1 MCVPHLLETFPL
13 NVPWLPF
20 MSRGL
25 HSQYPIQPLKTKK
38 GEKPMQLLGVHSEP
52 LIKGIPRSL
61 VYRAESESDSQ
72 LLVGV
77 SL

>member
-1 MCVPHLLETFPL
+1 
-13 NVPWLPF
+13 
-20 MSRGL
+20 
-25 HSQYPIQPLKTKK
+25 
-38 GEKPMQLLGVHSEP
+38 MQLLGVHSEP